1 VHHSH
6 SLRLAA
12 ALADAGTD
20 SEVTVMLLPGAN
32 HEDEVFA
39 TPRFLRTVAQFVG
52 RCTSAVAAG
61 SH

>member
-1 VHHSH
+1 
-6 SLRLAA
+6 LAA

-32 HEDEVFA
+32 HEDEAFG